1 MATDVSYDP
10 KKQIKRKL
18 THTEQQFLPPI
29 RQSNEEDK
37 KKPSSF
43 SISNTFYLPYF

>member
-10 KKQIKRKL
+10 KKQIKLKL

-37 KKPSSF
+37 
-43 SISNTFYLPYF
+43 NTI